1 MRILHLLIKK
11 DVFVISHI
19 IFGDVSLKKIFL
31 RCLITTP
38 LFIIKRFIEYTK
50 NTFQIQSKFL
60 VKWLLGTF
68 EQGEI
73 IRVLFF
79 IFVYRTLII
88 IITLTKLLTWA
99 EIKLILQIDF
109 TNI

>member
-11 DVFVISHI
+11 VVFVISHI
-19 IFGDVSLKKIFL
+19 IFGDVSLKKKFL
-31 RCLITTP
+31 RCLIITP
-38 LFIIKRFIEYTK
+38 LFIIKRFIEY
-50 NTFQIQSKFL
+50 TFQIQSKFL